1 MRGMNGSPLDRP
13 MARWIALSI
22 FVAMLLLLGAIQRN
36 GPWMPAETPTNS
48 LNKNYVLCLNERLG
62 TVEKMMSEGV
72 IDQNQASLFKTR
84 ADALCRTKFPPN

>member
-1 MRGMNGSPLDRP
+1 MNGSPLDRP

-36 GPWMPAETPTNS
+36 GPWMPAKTPTNS